1 VEPTISSAAKEL
13 RERFDMTVEP
23 EGILTGIRGGLS
35 RENISTRFRA
45 IRKAFGEVQRSTVL
59 HYSVLT
65 LTLGLAAII
74 RLLPLRWGAY
84 ISEFDPY
91 FNFNDMRQITSN
103 GWQSWYAYTDFKAW
117 FPFGRPPVTTSYP
130 GTSFT
135 GTLFY
140 QFLTSIGINI
150 SLYDAA
156 VWAPVILGVFGV
168 LVIYFFARDI
178 WGKSA
183 GLLAALFSA
192 FSSSLI
198 SRTDLGFFRNEAV
211 GIPTM
216 VMAFLFFIRAV
227 DQNRSLKATI
237 IYSML
242 SSVSLIYMTFAW
254 GSFRYAAEVLG
265 LFTLAMVVLKRYSP
279 RLTLAYGITMGFFLY
294 TGTELP
300 LLGHSYLTESTTI
313 ALLGIMGILAIMEL
327 ARLAPTSRG
336 RFTVVSLTVVGIAAI
351 AIIGIAT
358 NLIGV
363 GLRGKFLATLD
374 PFVRNN
380 IPLVASVAENRPSTW
395 ASLYLE
401 IGSVILLAVFGFF
414 FAFQRLRDSDV
425 LLIIFGVTGF
435 YFAASLVRLTL
446 ILAPAMATLAAITV
460 VELGKPAMDII
471 QQTVIFP
478 RRKLRFTPRVSR
490 EFSLGI
496 LLIIL
501 ILVVPTF
508 INAVQSAYTP
518 TTIASASLPVRG
530 AYPDWIQALTWMNNN
545 LPSTSVV
552 FAWWDYGYWIS
563 VNTGLHTLADNG
575 TGNTTQIQIIATGLM
590 LNESMASNLLRQYG
604 VTHVAIFV
612 SYNYQSGGSGL
623 CSSQAGTPP
632 VCGYGDDSKWYWM
645 VRIGNGTIINT
656 PLGPATVTYRQI
668 VQNAQTGASVY
679 YRYISIGGKTDNGT
693 VITDN
698 VPQSSSNAAAVPL
711 GNTLLGLLLRNDY
724 PSTLSPRLTYNS
736 QASQGDP
743 SDRGDSQPYFFT
755 RVYES
760 TNNYVL
766 IYKVNYP
773 QTPVLTTTL
782 SNPYISKTDLSK
794 GTNITGTLTDSNGPI
809 STNLPVTLQ
818 YCVPPGCTSWTTIG
832 QAYLDG
838 TSGSFGRCSWSSTCT
853 WTSSSLV
860 PLPTQGLVEVR
871 GWWNGEPALDLNMVL
886 SANQTIIEHS

>member
-1 VEPTISSAAKEL
+1 
-13 RERFDMTVEP
+13 MTVNP

-35 RENISTRFRA
+35 RENISARFRA
-45 IRKAFGEVQRSTVL
+45 VRKTLGAIPRATVL
-59 HYSVLT
+59 HYSILS

-91 FNFNDMRQITSN
+91 FNFNDMRQITAN
-103 GWQSWYAYTDFKAW
+103 GWQSWFAYTDFKAW
-117 FPFGRPPVTTSYP
+117 YPFGRPPVSTSYP

-135 GTLFY
+135 GTLIY
-140 QFLTSIGINI
+140 QFLQAIGINV

-156 VWAPVILGVFGV
+156 VYAPVILGVFGV
-168 LVIYFFARDI
+168 LVVYFFARDI

-183 GLLAALFSA
+183 GLLAGLFTS

-198 SRTDLGFFRNEAV
+198 SRTNLGFFRNEAV

-216 VMAFLFFIRAV
+216 VMAFLFFMRAI
-227 DQNRSLKATI
+227 NPSRSLKGTI

-242 SSVSLIYMTFAW
+242 SSVSLIYMSFAW

-265 LFTLAMVVLKRYSP
+265 LFTLALIVLGRYTP
-279 RLTLAYGITMGFFLY
+279 RLLLSYGITIGFFLF

-300 LLGHSYLTESTTI
+300 LLGHTYLTESTTV
-313 ALLGIMGILAIMEL
+313 ALLGVMGLLAVMEL
-327 ARLAPTSRG
+327 SRLAPTTRG
-336 RFTVVSLTVVGIAAI
+336 RLTVLGLAVAGVVAVGVL
-351 AIIGIAT
+351 GVGT
-358 NLIGV
+358 GLISA

-395 ASLYLE
+395 SSLYLE

-425 LLIIFGVTGF
+425 LLIVFGVTGF

-471 QQTVIFP
+471 QQAVIFP
-478 RRKLRFTPRVSR
+478 RRKLRFTSRVSR

-530 AYPDWIQALTWMNNN
+530 NFPDWLQALTWMNNN
-545 LPSTSVV
+545 LPSTSVI
-552 FAWWDYGYWIS
+552 FSWWDYGYWIS

-575 TGNTTQIQIIATGLM
+575 TGNSTQIQIIATGLM
-590 LNESMASNLLRQYG
+590 LNESMATNLMRQYG
-604 VTHVAIFV
+604 VTHVAVFF
-612 SYNYQSGGSGL
+612 SYNFQSGNSPLCPSTNQSPAGS
-623 CSSQAGTPP
+623 PP

-645 VRIGNGTIINT
+645 VRIGNGTQIKT
-656 PLGPATVTYRQI
+656 PLGDAIVTYRQRSTSLS
-668 VQNAQTGASVY
+668 NGQTQTDY
-679 YRYISIGGKTDNGT
+679 IRYIAINGQTDNGT
-693 VITDN
+693 RIT
-698 VPQSSSNAAAVPL
+698 SNYQGALIPTS
-711 GNTLLGLLLRNDY
+711 NTLLGLLLRDGY
-724 PSTLSPRLTYNS
+724 PSGISNPPTLCSSS
-736 QASQGDP
+736 QTTGCDVGN
-743 SDRGDSQPYFFT
+743 RGDTRPYFFT
-755 RVYES
+755 KVFQS
-760 TNNYVL
+760 TNDYVL
-766 IYKVNYP
+766 VYQVNYP
-773 QTPVLTTTL
+773 QTPTLTAML
-782 SNPYISKTDLSK
+782 NNPYVLQGHSNAN
-794 GTNITGTLTDSNGPI
+794 NITGTLSYPNGQ
-809 STNLPVTLQ
+809 SVTSRVPVTLEYAKPNDPTWTIIANRDLTPSGTYQ
-818 YCVPPGCTSWTTIG
+818 FDWSSVPS
-832 QAYLDG
+832 G
-838 TSGSFGRCSWSSTCT
+838 TS
-853 WTSSSLV
+853 
-860 PLPTQGLVEVR
+860 PIHVR
-871 GWWNGEPALDLNMVL
+871 AWWNGDPSLGLNISV
-886 SANQTIIEHS
+886 SSNQTLIQL

>member
-1 VEPTISSAAKEL
+1 LTI
-13 RERFDMTVEP
+13 EP
-23 EGILTGIRGGLS
+23 EGILTEIRGGLS
-35 RENISTRFRA
+35 RENISARFRA
-45 IRKAFGEVQRSTVL
+45 IRKTLGGIPRATVL
-59 HYSVLT
+59 HYSILSLT
-65 LTLGLAAII
+65 LALAAII

-91 FNFNDMRQITSN
+91 FNFNDMRQITAN

-117 FPFGRPPVTTSYP
+117 YPFGRPPVSTSYP

-135 GTLFY
+135 GTLIY
-140 QFLTSIGINI
+140 QFLQAIGINV

-156 VWAPVILGVFGV
+156 VYAPVILGVFGV
-168 LVIYFFARDI
+168 IVVYFFARDI

-183 GLLAALFSA
+183 GLLAGLFTA

-216 VMAFLFFIRAV
+216 VMAFLFFIRAI
-227 DQNRSLKATI
+227 NPSRSLKGTI

-265 LFTLAMVVLKRYSP
+265 LFALALIVLGRYSP
-279 RLTLAYGITMGFFLY
+279 RLLLSYGITIGFFLY

-300 LLGHSYLTESTTI
+300 LLGHTYLTESTTV
-313 ALLGIMGILAIMEL
+313 ALLGVMGLLAVMEL
-327 ARLAPTSRG
+327 SRLAPTSRG
-336 RFTVVSLTVVGIAAI
+336 RLTVLSLAVAGVAAI
-351 AIIGIAT
+351 AILGLGT
-358 NLIGV
+358 GLISA

-395 ASLYLE
+395 SSLYLE

-425 LLIIFGVTGF
+425 LLIVFGVTGF

-471 QQTVIFP
+471 QQAVLFP
-478 RRKLRFTPRVSR
+478 RRKLRFTSRVSR

-530 AYPDWIQALTWMNNN
+530 NFPDWLQALTWMNNN

-575 TGNTTQIQIIATGLM
+575 TGNSTQIQIIASGLM
-590 LNESMASNLLRQYG
+590 LNESMAVNLLRQYG
-604 VTHVAIFV
+604 VTHVAVFF
-612 SYNYQSGGSGL
+612 SYNYQAGGSPL
-623 CSSQAGTPP
+623 CPSSNSAPAGSPP

-645 VRIGNGTIINT
+645 VRIGNGTQIKT
-656 PLGPATVTYRQI
+656 SLGPATVTYQQRSTPTSNGQS
-668 VQNAQTGASVY
+668 QTDY
-679 YRYISIGGKTDNGT
+679 IRYITMNGHTDNGT
-693 VITDN
+693 RIT
-698 VPQSSSNAAAVPL
+698 SNYQGALIPTS
-711 GNTLLGLLLRNDY
+711 NTLLGLLLRDGY
-724 PSTLSPRLTYNS
+724 PTGIGNQPS
-736 QASQGDP
+736 GDAGN
-743 SDRGDSQPYFFT
+743 RGDARPYFFT
-755 RVYES
+755 KVFQS
-760 TNNYVL
+760 SNNYVL
-766 IYKVNYP
+766 VYRVNYP
-773 QTPVLTTTL
+773 PAPILTAML
-782 SNPYISKTDLSK
+782 SNPYVPK
-794 GTNITGTLTDSNGPI
+794 GGSNVNNITGTLTDPSGQ
-809 STNLPVTLQ
+809 PVSSRTRVVLE
-818 YCVPPGCTSWTTIG
+818 YAKPGDISWTLIG
-832 QAYLDG
+832 NSTLT
-838 TSGSFGRCSWSSTCT
+838 TSGTYQLFNSNKFPSGIS
-853 WTSSSLV
+853 
-860 PLPTQGLVEVR
+860 PIHVR
-871 GWWNGEPALDLNMVL
+871 AWWNGDPSLGLNIAL
-886 SANQTIIEHS
+886 SANQTLIQL

>member
-1 VEPTISSAAKEL
+1 
-13 RERFDMTVEP
+13 MTVDS
-23 EGILTGIRGGLS
+23 EGILSGIRGGLS
-35 RENISTRFRA
+35 RESISARFRA
-45 IRKAFGEVQRSTVL
+45 IRKTFGGVQRATVL
-59 HYSVLT
+59 HYSILT
-65 LTLGLAAII
+65 LSLGLAAII

-103 GWQSWYAYTDFKAW
+103 GWYSWWSYTQFTAW
-117 FPFGRPPVTTSYP
+117 YPFGRPPVTTSYP

-135 GTLFY
+135 GTLIY
-140 QFLTSIGINI
+140 QFLTAVGFNI

-156 VWAPVILGVFGV
+156 VFAPVILGTFQV
-168 LVIYFFARDI
+168 LAIYFFARDI

-183 GLLAALFSA
+183 GLLASLFSA

-198 SRTDLGFFRNEAV
+198 SRTDLGFFRNETIDITTIV
-211 GIPTM
+211 IT
-216 VMAFLFFIRAV
+216 FLFFIRAI
-227 DQNRSLKATI
+227 DQKRSLKATI
-237 IYSML
+237 VYSML
-242 SSVSLIYMTFAW
+242 ASVSLIYSTFTSAN
-254 GSFRYAAEVLG
+254 FRYAAEIIG
-265 LFTLAMVVLKRYSP
+265 LTTLALVVLKRYSP
-279 RLTLAYGITMGFFLY
+279 RLTLAYGITIGFFMY
-294 TGTELP
+294 SGTELP
-300 LLGHSYLTESTTI
+300 LLGHTYLTESTTI
-313 ALLGIMGILAIMEL
+313 ALLGVMGILAIMEL
-327 ARLAPTSRG
+327 SRLAPTARG
-336 RFTVVSLTVVGIAAI
+336 RLTVMTLTLAGITSVAI
-351 AIIGIAT
+351 LGVAT
-358 NLIGV
+358 GLIGV
-363 GLRGKFLATLD
+363 GLRGKFLSTLD
-374 PFVRNN
+374 PFIRNN
-380 IPLVASVAENRPSTW
+380 VPLIASVAENRPSTW

-460 VELGKPAMDII
+460 VELSKPAMDII

-530 AYPDWIQALTWMNNN
+530 AYPDWLQALAWMNNN

-590 LNESMASNLLRQYG
+590 LNESMAVNLLRQYG
-604 VTHVAIFV
+604 VTHVVIFI

-623 CSSQAGTPP
+623 CSSQAGAPP

-656 PLGPATVTYRQI
+656 PLGLANVTYRE
-668 VQNAQTGASVY
+668 VTQNASTGASVY
-679 YRYISIGGKTDNGT
+679 YRYITIDGHTDNGT
-693 VITDN
+693 QITDN
-698 VPQSSSNAAAVPL
+698 YPNSTQAAAIPES
-711 GNTLLGLLLRNDY
+711 NTLLGLLMRTSY
-724 PSTLSPRLTYNS
+724 PSGIANPLTNTPGGD
-736 QASQGDP
+736 ASDNGDP
-743 SDRGDSQPYFFT
+743 QPYFFT
-755 RVYES
+755 QVYES
-760 TNNYVL
+760 SNDYVL
-766 IYKVNYP
+766 VYQVNYP
-773 QTPVLTTTL
+773 QTPELSTVL
-782 SNPYISKTDLSK
+782 SNPYISNSAASLAK
-794 GTNITGTLTDSNGPI
+794 GTNITGTLTDPSGAPV
-809 STNLPVTLQ
+809 STAIPVTLQ
-818 YCVPPGCTSWTTIG
+818 YLTPGSTSWTTIG
-832 QAYLDG
+832 QAYLNG
-838 TSGSFGRCSWSSTCT
+838 TATPGTFSYNWTNLPNVSG
-853 WTSSSLV
+853 
-860 PLPTQGLVEVR
+860 PIMVR
-871 GWWNGEPALDLNMVL
+871 GWWNGSPSLNLNLAL
-886 SANQTIIEHS
+886 SGNQTLIEHS

>member
-1 VEPTISSAAKEL
+1 
-13 RERFDMTVEP
+13 MTLEP
-23 EGILTGIRGGLS
+23 EGIFTGIRGGLS
-35 RENISTRFRA
+35 RENISARFRA
-45 IRKAFGEVQRSTVL
+45 IRKTLGGIPRATVL
-59 HYSVLT
+59 HYSILT

-91 FNFNDMRQITSN
+91 FNFNDMRQITSG

-135 GTLFY
+135 GTLIY
-140 QFLTSIGINI
+140 MFLQAIGINV

-156 VWAPVILGVFGV
+156 VYAPVILGVFGV

-183 GLLAALFSA
+183 GLLAALLSA

-216 VMAFLFFIRAV
+216 VMTFLFFIRAV
-227 DQNRSLKATI
+227 DANRSLKATI
-237 IYSML
+237 IYSIL
-242 SSVSLIYMTFAW
+242 SSMSLIYMAFAW

-265 LFTLAMVVLKRYSP
+265 LLALALVVLKRYSP
-279 RLTLAYGITMGFFLY
+279 RLMLSYGITMGLFLF

-300 LLGHSYLTESTTI
+300 LLGHTYLTESTTI
-313 ALLGIMGILAIMEL
+313 ALLGVMGVLAIMEL

-336 RFTVVSLTVVGIAAI
+336 RLAVAGLTVAGVAAV
-351 AIIGIAT
+351 AILGVST
-358 NLIGV
+358 GLISA
-363 GLRGKFLATLD
+363 GLRGKFYATLN
-374 PFVRNN
+374 PFIRNS

-425 LLIIFGVTGF
+425 LLIIFGVTAF

-446 ILAPAMATLAAITV
+446 ILAPAVATLGAITI

-471 QQTVIFP
+471 QQAVIFP
-478 RRKLRFTPRVSR
+478 RRKLRFTSRVSR

-530 AYPDWIQALTWMNNN
+530 YYPDWIQALTWMNNN

-575 TGNTTQIQIIATGLM
+575 TGNLTQIQIIATGLM
-590 LNESMASNLLRQYG
+590 LNESMGVNLLRQYG
-604 VTHVAIFV
+604 VTHVAIFI
-612 SYNYQSGGSGL
+612 SFNYQQGGSGL
-623 CSSQAGTPP
+623 CSSGAGSPP

-645 VRIGNGTIINT
+645 VRIGNGTVINT
-656 PLGPATVTYRQI
+656 PLGLATVTYRQ
-668 VQNAQTGASVY
+668 VTENAQTGASVY
-679 YRYISIGGKTDNGT
+679 DRYITIGGKTDNGT

-698 VPQSSSNAAAVPL
+698 FPPGSSQAAAIPL
-711 GNTLLGLLLRNDY
+711 SNTLLGLLLRDSY
-724 PSTLSPRLTYNS
+724 PTGINNQLKGAN
-736 QASQGDP
+736 GDP
-743 SDRGDSQPYFFT
+743 SDRGDSSPYFFG
-755 RVYES
+755 RVFAS
-760 TNNYVL
+760 SNNYVL

-773 QTPVLTTTL
+773 QTPTLTTVL
-782 SNPYISKTDLSK
+782 SNPYMPQGGT
-794 GTNITGTLTDSNGPI
+794 TNITGSLSYPSG
-809 STNLPVTLQ
+809 LPVLTAVKPVVLQ
-818 YCVPPGCTSWTTIG
+818 YATTSTGWTLIGNATI
-832 QAYLDG
+832 
-838 TSGSFGRCSWSSTCT
+838 TSSGSFAFPDWKPPNQLGSIT
-853 WTSSSLV
+853 
-860 PLPTQGLVEVR
+860 VR
-871 GWWNGEPALDLNMVL
+871 GWWNGDPTLDLNMVL
-886 SANQTIIEHS
+886 SANQTLIEH

>member
-1 VEPTISSAAKEL
+1 
-13 RERFDMTVEP
+13 MTLEP
-23 EGILTGIRGGLS
+23 EGIFTGIRGGLS
-35 RENISTRFRA
+35 RENISARFRA
-45 IRKAFGEVQRSTVL
+45 IRKTLGGIPRATVL
-59 HYSVLT
+59 HYSILT

-91 FNFNDMRQITSN
+91 FNFDDMRQITSG

-135 GTLFY
+135 GTLIY
-140 QFLTSIGINI
+140 MFLQAIGINV

-156 VWAPVILGVFGV
+156 VYAPVTLGVFGV

-178 WGKSA
+178 WGNSA
-183 GLLAALFSA
+183 GLLAALLSA

-216 VMAFLFFIRAV
+216 VMTFLFFIRAV
-227 DQNRSLKATI
+227 DANRSLKATI
-237 IYSML
+237 IYSIL
-242 SSVSLIYMTFAW
+242 SSMSLIYMAFAW

-265 LFTLAMVVLKRYSP
+265 LFALALVVLKRYSP
-279 RLTLAYGITMGFFLY
+279 RLMLSYGITMGLFLF

-300 LLGHSYLTESTTI
+300 LLGHTYLTESTTI
-313 ALLGIMGILAIMEL
+313 ALLGVMGVLAIMEL

-336 RFTVVSLTVVGIAAI
+336 RLAVAGLTVAGVAAV
-351 AIIGIAT
+351 AILGVST
-358 NLIGV
+358 GLISA
-363 GLRGKFLATLD
+363 GLRGKFYATLN
-374 PFVRNN
+374 PFIRNS

-425 LLIIFGVTGF
+425 LLIIFGVTAF

-446 ILAPAMATLAAITV
+446 ILAPAVATLGAITI

-471 QQTVIFP
+471 QQAVIFP
-478 RRKLRFTPRVSR
+478 RRKLRFTSRVSR

-530 AYPDWIQALTWMNNN
+530 YYPDWIQALTWMNNN

-575 TGNTTQIQIIATGLM
+575 TGNLTQIQIIATGLM
-590 LNESMASNLLRQYG
+590 LNESMGVNLLRQYG
-604 VTHVAIFV
+604 VTHVAIFI
-612 SYNYQSGGSGL
+612 SFNYQQGGSGL
-623 CSSQAGTPP
+623 CSSGAGSPP

-645 VRIGNGTIINT
+645 VRIGNGTVINT
-656 PLGPATVTYRQI
+656 PLGLATVTYRQ
-668 VQNAQTGASVY
+668 VTENAQTGASVY
-679 YRYISIGGKTDNGT
+679 DRYITIGGKTDNGT

-698 VPQSSSNAAAVPL
+698 FPPGSSQAAAIPL
-711 GNTLLGLLLRNDY
+711 SNTLLGLLLRDSY
-724 PSTLSPRLTYNS
+724 PTGINNQLKGAN
-736 QASQGDP
+736 GDP
-743 SDRGDSQPYFFT
+743 SDRGDSSPYFFG
-755 RVYES
+755 RVFAS
-760 TNNYVL
+760 SNNYVL

-773 QTPVLTTTL
+773 QTPTLTTVL
-782 SNPYISKTDLSK
+782 SNSYMPQGGT
-794 GTNITGTLTDSNGPI
+794 TNITGSLSYPSG
-809 STNLPVTLQ
+809 LPVLTAVKPVVLQ
-818 YCVPPGCTSWTTIG
+818 YATTSTGWTLIGNATI
-832 QAYLDG
+832 
-838 TSGSFGRCSWSSTCT
+838 TSSGSFAFPDWKPPNQLGSIT
-853 WTSSSLV
+853 
-860 PLPTQGLVEVR
+860 VR
-871 GWWNGEPALDLNMVL
+871 GWWNGDPTLDLNMVL
-886 SANQTIIEHS
+886 SANQTLIEH

>member
-1 VEPTISSAAKEL
+1 
-13 RERFDMTVEP
+13 MTVEP
-23 EGILTGIRGGLS
+23 EGVLTEIRAGLN
-35 RENISTRFRA
+35 RESISSRFRA
-45 IRKAFGEVQRSTVL
+45 IRKNLGQIPRATVL
-59 HYSVLT
+59 HYSILSLT
-65 LTLGLAAII
+65 LALAAII

-91 FNFNDMRQITSN
+91 FNFNDMRQITAN
-103 GWQSWYAYTDFKAW
+103 GWQSWYSYVDFKAW
-117 FPFGRPPVTTSYP
+117 FPFGRAPVTTSYP

-140 QFLTSIGINI
+140 QFLQSVGINI

-156 VWAPVILGVFGV
+156 VYAPVVLGVFGV
-168 LVIYFFARDI
+168 LVIYFFAKDI

-216 VMAFLFFIRAV
+216 VMAFLFFMRAINP
-227 DQNRSLKATI
+227 NRSLKGTI

-265 LFTLAMVVLKRYSP
+265 LFVLALVVLKRYTP
-279 RLTLAYGITMGFFLY
+279 RLMLSYGITMGFFMF
-294 TGTELP
+294 TGTQLP
-300 LLGHSYLTESTTI
+300 LLGHTYLSESTTI
-313 ALLGIMGILAIMEL
+313 ALLGVMGILALLEL
-327 ARLAPTSRG
+327 AQLAPTTRG
-336 RFTVVSLTVVGIAAI
+336 RLTVLGLAVVGVASVGIL
-351 AIIGIAT
+351 GVGT
-358 NLIGV
+358 GLISA

-401 IGSVILLAVFGFF
+401 IGSIILLAVFGFF

-425 LLIIFGVTGF
+425 LLIIFGITGF

-446 ILAPAMATLAAITV
+446 ILAPAIATLAAITV

-471 QQTVIFP
+471 QQAVIFP
-478 RRKLRFTPRVSR
+478 RRKLRFTSRVSR

-518 TTIASASLPVRG
+518 TTIASASLPVR
-530 AYPDWIQALTWMNNN
+530 ASFPDWLQALSWMNNN

-575 TGNTTQIQIIATGLM
+575 TGNQTQIQIIATGLM
-590 LNESMASNLLRQYG
+590 LNESMAVNLLHQFG

-612 SYNYQSGGSGL
+612 SYNYEAGSSQGL
-623 CSSQAGTPP
+623 CSSTSLNPP
-632 VCGYGDDSKWYWM
+632 FCGYGDDSKWYWM
-645 VRIGNGTIINT
+645 VRIGNGTTINT
-656 PLGPATVTYRQI
+656 ALGPAKVTYKQ
-668 VQNAQTGASVY
+668 VTTNPQTGASVY
-679 YRYISIGGKTDNGT
+679 NRYIAIGGHTDNGT
-693 VITDN
+693 AITTTYQQTQI
-698 VPQSSSNAAAVPL
+698 PAS
-711 GNTLLGLLLRNDY
+711 NTLLGLLMRN
-724 PSTLSPRLTYNS
+724 SSPNGPITHAQDS
-736 QASQGDP
+736 Q
-743 SDRGDSQPYFFT
+743 DRGDPRGHGPYFMS
-755 RVYES
+755 RVFQS
-760 TNNYVL
+760 SNKYVL
-766 IYKVNYP
+766 VYQVNYP
-773 QTPVLTTTL
+773 QSPSVTAMLNP
-782 SNPYISKTDLSK
+782 PYIAK
-794 GTNITGTLTDSNGPI
+794 GAATNITGTLSYPNG
-809 STNLPVTLQ
+809 LPVSTTGIQVNLQ
-818 YCVPPGCTSWTTIG
+818 YSSAGSSWNPIGNVTI
-832 QAYLDG
+832 
-838 TSGSFGRCSWSSTCT
+838 
-853 WTSSSLV
+853 TSSGTFSYNNWKPPSTGSL
-860 PLPTQGLVEVR
+860 TYVR
-871 GWWNGEPALDLNMVL
+871 AWWPGDRTLNLNLAL
-886 SANQTIIEHS
+886 SANQTLIQY

>member
-1 VEPTISSAAKEL
+1 
-13 RERFDMTVEP
+13 MTVEP
-23 EGILTGIRGGLS
+23 EGIFTGIRAGLS
-35 RENISTRFRA
+35 RENISARFRA
-45 IRKAFGEVQRSTVL
+45 IRKTLGAIPRATVL
-59 HYSVLT
+59 HYSILT
-65 LTLGLAAII
+65 LSLGLAAII

-91 FNFNDMRQITSN
+91 FNFNDMRQITAN
-103 GWQSWYAYTDFKAW
+103 GWQSWYGYTDFKSW
-117 FPFGRPPVTTSYP
+117 YPFGRSPVTTSYP
-130 GTSFT
+130 GTSFI

-140 QFLTSIGINI
+140 QFLASIGINI

-156 VWAPVILGVFGV
+156 VFAPVVLGTFGV

-216 VMAFLFFIRAV
+216 VMTFLFFIRAV

-279 RLTLAYGITMGFFLY
+279 RLTLAYGITMGFFMY

-300 LLGHSYLTESTTI
+300 LLGHTYLTESTTI
-313 ALLGIMGILAIMEL
+313 ALLGIMGLLAIMEL
-327 ARLAPTSRG
+327 ARLAPTTRG
-336 RFTVVSLTVVGIAAI
+336 RVTVVSLTVVGVAAI
-351 AIIGIAT
+351 AVIGVAT

-363 GLRGKFLATLD
+363 GLRGKFLATID

-380 IPLVASVAENRPSTW
+380 LPLVASVAENRPSTW

-401 IGSVILLAVFGFF
+401 IGSIILLAVFGFF
-414 FAFQRLRDSDV
+414 FAFQRLRDSDI

-446 ILAPAMATLAAITV
+446 LLAPAMVTLAAITV

-545 LPSTSVV
+545 LPSTDVV
-552 FAWWDYGYWIS
+552 FAWWDYGYWITM
-563 VNTGLHTLADNG
+563 NTGLHTLTDNG
-575 TGNTTQIQIIATGLM
+575 TGNLTQIQVVATGLM
-590 LNESMASNLLRQYG
+590 LNESMAVNLLHQYG
-604 VTHVAIFV
+604 VTHVAIFI
-612 SYNYQSGGSGL
+612 SYNYQSSGSGL
-623 CSSQAGTPP
+623 CSNTAGNPP

-645 VRIGNGTIINT
+645 VRIANGTTINT
-656 PLGPATVTYRQI
+656 PLGPATVTYRQ
-668 VQNAQTGASVY
+668 VVTDATTGASVY
-679 YRYISIGGKTDNGT
+679 NRYITIDGKQDNGT
-693 VITDN
+693 VITDS
-698 VPQSSSNAAAVPL
+698 VPQGSSSAAAVPL
-711 GNTLLGLLLRNDY
+711 SNTLLGLLLRDSY
-724 PSTLSPRLTYNS
+724 PSSLSPPLTYS
-736 QASQGDP
+736 SSCSSGDC

-760 TNNYVL
+760 SNDYVL
-766 IYKVNYP
+766 IYQVNYP
-773 QTPVLTTTL
+773 QTPVLTTQL
-782 SNPYISKTDLSK
+782 SNPYVSSTALSK
-794 GTNITGTLTDSNGPI
+794 GINLTGTLAYPSGSPVNSNV
-809 STNLPVTLQ
+809 PVFLQ
-818 YCVPPGCTSWTTIG
+818 YTTPSSNSWTSIG
-832 QAYLDG
+832 QAYVNG
-838 TSGSFGRCSWSSTCT
+838 TSPGSFMFHWSSIPA
-853 WTSSSLV
+853 TS
-860 PLPTQGLVEVR
+860 PLGTIYVR
-871 GWWNGEPALDLNMVL
+871 GWWNGEPSLNLNTAV
-886 SANQTIIEHS
+886 SGNQTLIVHS

>member
-1 VEPTISSAAKEL
+1 
-13 RERFDMTVEP
+13 MTVEP
-23 EGILTGIRGGLS
+23 EGILTGLRGGLS
-35 RENISTRFRA
+35 RENISARFRA
-45 IRKAFGEVQRSTVL
+45 IRKNLGAIPRATVL
-59 HYSVLT
+59 HYSILT
-65 LTLGLAAII
+65 LTLALAAII

-91 FNFNDMRQITSN
+91 FNFNDMRQITSG

-135 GTLFY
+135 GTLIY
-140 QFLTSIGINI
+140 QFLTAIGINV

-156 VWAPVILGVFGV
+156 VYAPVILGVFGV

-216 VMAFLFFIRAV
+216 VLTFLFFIRAI

-237 IYSML
+237 VYSML
-242 SSVSLIYMTFAW
+242 SSVSLIYMAFAW
-254 GSFRYAAEVLG
+254 GSFRYAAEVLA
-265 LFTLAMVVLKRYSP
+265 LFTLALVVLKRYSP
-279 RLTLAYGITMGFFLY
+279 RLLLSYGMTMGFFMF
-294 TGTELP
+294 TGTQLP
-300 LLGHSYLTESTTI
+300 LLGHTFLTESTTI
-313 ALLGIMGILAIMEL
+313 ALLGVMGVLALLEL
-327 ARLAPTSRG
+327 AQLAPTTRG
-336 RFTVVSLTVVGIAAI
+336 RLTVAGLAVVGVAAV
-351 AIIGIAT
+351 AILGIGT
-358 NLIGV
+358 GLIST

-374 PFVRNN
+374 PFVRNS

-425 LLIIFGVTGF
+425 LLIVFGVTGF

-471 QQTVIFP
+471 QQAVIFP
-478 RRKLRFTPRVSR
+478 RRKLRFTSRVSR

-496 LLIIL
+496 LLIVL

-508 INAVQSAYTP
+508 INSVQSAYTP

-575 TGNTTQIQIIATGLM
+575 TGNTTQIQLIATGLM
-590 LNESMASNLLRQYG
+590 LNESMAVNLLRQYG
-604 VTHVAIFV
+604 VTHVALFL
-612 SYNYQSGGSGL
+612 SYNYQQGGSGL
-623 CSSQAGTPP
+623 CSTGAGSPP

-645 VRIGNGTIINT
+645 VRIGNGTTINT
-656 PLGPATVTYRQI
+656 PLGPAKVTYRQVI
-668 VQNAQTGASVY
+668 QNAQTGSSVY
-679 YRYISIGGKTDNGT
+679 DRYITIHGTTDNGT
-693 VITDN
+693 VITDSFPPN
-698 VPQSSSNAAAVPL
+698 TSQAPAIPL
-711 GNTLLGLLLRNDY
+711 SNTLLGLLLRDSY
-724 PSTLSPRLTYNS
+724 PSGISNQLKGAN
-736 QASQGDP
+736 GDS
-743 SDRGDSQPYFFT
+743 SDRGDAKPYFFS
-755 RVYES
+755 RVFAS
-760 TNNYVL
+760 SNDYVL
-766 IYKVNYP
+766 VYQVNYP
-773 QTPVLTTTL
+773 QSPVLTATL
-782 SNPYISKTDLSK
+782 SNTNVQA
-794 GTNITGTLTDSNGPI
+794 GTSPNITGTLSYPSG
-809 STNLPVTLQ
+809 LPLATTTQRVVLQ
-818 YCVPPGCTSWTTIG
+818 YTAGGQDSWHDIG
-832 QAYLDG
+832 NATV
-838 TSGSFGRCSWSSTCT
+838 TSGTYEFSKPWAPAGSGSIY
-853 WTSSSLV
+853 
-860 PLPTQGLVEVR
+860 VR
-871 GWWNGEPALDLNMVL
+871 AWWNGDPSLNLNMAV
-886 SANQTIIEHS
+886 SGNQTIIRH

>member
-1 VEPTISSAAKEL
+1 
-13 RERFDMTVEP
+13 MTVEP
-23 EGILTGIRGGLS
+23 EGIFTGIRGGLS

-45 IRKAFGEVQRSTVL
+45 IRKTLGAIPRATVL
-59 HYSVLT
+59 HYSILSLT
-65 LTLGLAAII
+65 LALAAII

-91 FNFNDMRQITSN
+91 FNFNDMRQITAN

-117 FPFGRPPVTTSYP
+117 YPFGRPPVSTSYP

-135 GTLFY
+135 GTLIY
-140 QFLTSIGINI
+140 QFLQAIGINI

-156 VWAPVILGVFGV
+156 VYAPVILGVFGV

-183 GLLAALFSA
+183 GLLAGLFSA

-216 VMAFLFFIRAV
+216 VMAFLFFIRAI
-227 DQNRSLKATI
+227 NPSRSLKGTI

-265 LFTLAMVVLKRYSP
+265 LFALALIVLGRYSP
-279 RLTLAYGITMGFFLY
+279 RLMLSYGITIGFFLF

-300 LLGHSYLTESTTI
+300 LLGHTYLTESTTV
-313 ALLGIMGILAIMEL
+313 ALLGVMGLLAVMEL
-327 ARLAPTSRG
+327 SRLAPTSRG
-336 RFTVVSLTVVGIAAI
+336 RLTVLGLAVAGVVAVAVLGVGT
-351 AIIGIAT
+351 G
-358 NLIGV
+358 LISA

-395 ASLYLE
+395 SSLYLE

-425 LLIIFGVTGF
+425 LLIVFGVTGF

-471 QQTVIFP
+471 QQAVIFP
-478 RRKLRFTPRVSR
+478 RRKLRFTSRVSR

-518 TTIASASLPVRG
+518 TTIASASLPVRQ
-530 AYPDWIQALTWMNNN
+530 AVPDWLEALSWMNNN
-545 LPSTSVV
+545 LPHSSVV
-552 FAWWDYGYWIS
+552 FTWWDYGYWIT
-563 VNTGLHTLADNG
+563 VNTGLATLSDNG
-575 TGNTTQIQIIATGLM
+575 TGNTTAIQDIATGFM
-590 LNESMASNLLRQYG
+590 LNESLAIQLMRQQRI
-604 VTHVAIFV
+604 THVAIFV
-612 SYNYQSGGSGL
+612 SYNNRGL
-623 CSSQAGTPP
+623 CGGGGPP
-632 VCGYGDDSKWYWM
+632 FCGYGDDSKWYWM
-645 VRIGNGTIINT
+645 VRIGNNTSINT
-656 PLGPATVTYRQI
+656 PMGVATVSFRQIITNPSTGASEYHRIVTIDNKTTDERITSNVGTSPSTVQIPTSNTVLGLLMRSSYPGGRPNGWNDTGPATPNYF
-668 VQNAQTGASVY
+668 VQVF
-679 YRYISIGGKTDNGT
+679 
-693 VITDN
+693 
-698 VPQSSSNAAAVPL
+698 PSSSSYVLVYSLRYPDQPSMTAQLTPAIVRPTG
-711 GNTLLGLLLRNDY
+711 GNT
-724 PSTLSPRLTYNS
+724 T
-736 QASQGDP
+736 
-743 SDRGDSQPYFFT
+743 
-755 RVYES
+755 
-760 TNNYVL
+760 
-766 IYKVNYP
+766 
-773 QTPVLTTTL
+773 
-782 SNPYISKTDLSK
+782 
-794 GTNITGTLTDSNGPI
+794 ITGTLTSPTGKPVDTTKIPVLLEYRL
-809 STNLPVTLQ
+809 STGGNWIFIANVTA
-818 YCVPPGCTSWTTIG
+818 TSGHFTYDWTTK
-832 QAYLDG
+832 
-838 TSGSFGRCSWSSTCT
+838 
-853 WTSSSLV
+853 
-860 PLPTQGLVEVR
+860 LPTGQPYILVRARWQGD
-871 GWWNGEPALDLNMVL
+871 PAQLLDIAVTMPQPLTFM
-886 SANQTIIEHS
+886 

>member
-1 VEPTISSAAKEL
+1 MTI
-13 RERFDMTVEP
+13 EP

-35 RENISTRFRA
+35 RENISARFRA
-45 IRKAFGEVQRSTVL
+45 IRKTLGGIPRATVL
-59 HYSVLT
+59 HYSILSLT
-65 LTLGLAAII
+65 LALAAII

-91 FNFNDMRQITSN
+91 FNFNDMRQITAN
-103 GWQSWYAYTDFKAW
+103 GWQSWFAYTDLKAW
-117 FPFGRPPVTTSYP
+117 YPFGRPPVSTSYP

-135 GTLFY
+135 GTLIY
-140 QFLTSIGINI
+140 QFLQAIGINI

-156 VWAPVILGVFGV
+156 VYSPVILGIFGV

-183 GLLAALFSA
+183 GLLAGLFSA

-216 VMAFLFFIRAV
+216 VMAFLFFMRAV
-227 DQNRSLKATI
+227 NPSRSLKGTI

-265 LFTLAMVVLKRYSP
+265 LFALALIVLGRYSP
-279 RLTLAYGITMGFFLY
+279 RLLLSYGITIGFFLF
-294 TGTELP
+294 TGTQLP

-313 ALLGIMGILAIMEL
+313 ALLGVMGLLAVMEL
-327 ARLAPTSRG
+327 SRLAPTSRG
-336 RFTVVSLTVVGIAAI
+336 RLTVVGLAVAGVAAI
-351 AIIGIAT
+351 AVLGVGT
-358 NLIGV
+358 GLISA

-395 ASLYLE
+395 SSLYLE

-425 LLIIFGVTGF
+425 LLIVFGVTGF

-471 QQTVIFP
+471 QQAVIFP
-478 RRKLRFTPRVSR
+478 RRKLRFTSRVSR

-530 AYPDWIQALTWMNNN
+530 NFPDWLQALTWMNNN

-575 TGNTTQIQIIATGLM
+575 TGNSTQIQIIASGLM
-590 LNESMASNLLRQYG
+590 LNESMAANLLRQYG
-604 VTHVAIFV
+604 VTHVAVFF
-612 SYNYQSGGSGL
+612 SYNFQFGNSPLCPSSNTAPAGS
-623 CSSQAGTPP
+623 PP

-645 VRIGNGTIINT
+645 VRIGNGTQIET
-656 PLGPATVTYRQI
+656 PLGPATVTYQQR
-668 VQNAQTGASVY
+668 NTSTSNGQTQTDY
-679 YRYISIGGKTDNGT
+679 IRYITMNGQKDNGT
-693 VITDN
+693 RITSNYQGAVIPT
-698 VPQSSSNAAAVPL
+698 S
-711 GNTLLGLLLRNDY
+711 NTLLGLLLRDGYPAGINNPPSLCSGSQATSCDTGNRGDVRPYLFTKVFQSTNDY
-724 PSTLSPRLTYNS
+724 VL
-736 QASQGDP
+736 
-743 SDRGDSQPYFFT
+743 
-755 RVYES
+755 VYR
-760 TNNYVL
+760 
-766 IYKVNYP
+766 VNYP
-773 QTPVLTTTL
+773 QTPILTAML
-782 SNPYISKTDLSK
+782 SNPYVPK
-794 GTNITGTLTDSNGPI
+794 GASNVNSITGTLTDI
-809 STNLPVTLQ
+809 SGQPVTSKTVVTLQ
-818 YCVPPGCTSWTTIG
+818 YAKPGE
-832 QAYLDG
+832 
-838 TSGSFGRCSWSSTCT
+838 T
-853 WTSSSLV
+853 WTSFGSSTLTSGTFQFNWNNA
-860 PLPTQGLVEVR
+860 PSGTSPMHVR
-871 GWWNGEPALDLNMVL
+871 AWWNGDPSLGLNLAL
-886 SANQTIIEHS
+886 SANQTLIQL

>member
-1 VEPTISSAAKEL
+1 
-13 RERFDMTVEP
+13 MTLEP

-35 RENISTRFRA
+35 RENISARFRA
-45 IRKAFGEVQRSTVL
+45 IRKTLGGIPRATVL
-59 HYSVLT
+59 HYSILT

-84 ISEFDPY
+84 VSEFDPY
-91 FNFNDMRQITSN
+91 FNFNDMREITSG

-117 FPFGRPPVTTSYP
+117 FPFGRAPVTTSYP

-135 GTLFY
+135 GTLIY
-140 QFLTSIGINI
+140 MFLQAIGINV

-156 VWAPVILGVFGV
+156 VYAPVILVVFGV

-178 WGKSA
+178 WGNSA
-183 GLLAALFSA
+183 GLLAALLSA

-216 VMAFLFFIRAV
+216 VMTFLFFIRAV
-227 DQNRSLKATI
+227 DANRSLKATI
-237 IYSML
+237 IYSIL
-242 SSVSLIYMTFAW
+242 SSMSLIYMAFAW

-265 LFTLAMVVLKRYSP
+265 LFTLALVVLKRYSP
-279 RLTLAYGITMGFFLY
+279 RLMLSYGITMGLFLF

-300 LLGHSYLTESTTI
+300 LLGHTYLTESTTI
-313 ALLGIMGILAIMEL
+313 ALLGVMGVLAIMEL

-336 RFTVVSLTVVGIAAI
+336 RLAVAGLTVAGVAAV
-351 AIIGIAT
+351 AILGVST
-358 NLIGV
+358 GLISA
-363 GLRGKFLATLD
+363 GLRGKFYATLN
-374 PFVRNN
+374 PFIRNS

-414 FAFQRLRDSDV
+414 FAFQRLRDGDV

-446 ILAPAMATLAAITV
+446 ILAPAIATLAAITI

-471 QQTVIFP
+471 QQAVIFP
-478 RRKLRFTPRVSR
+478 RRKLRFTSRVSR

-508 INAVQSAYTP
+508 VNAVQSAYTP

-530 AYPDWIQALTWMNNN
+530 NFPDWLQALTWMNNN

-575 TGNTTQIQIIATGLM
+575 TGNSTQIQIIATGLM
-590 LNESMASNLLRQYG
+590 LNESMAVNLLHQYG

-623 CSSQAGTPP
+623 CSSGAGSPP

-645 VRIGNGTIINT
+645 VRIGNGTVINT
-656 PLGPATVTYRQI
+656 PLGLATVTYRQI
-668 VQNAQTGASVY
+668 TENAQTGASVY
-679 YRYISIGGKTDNGT
+679 DRYITIHGTTDNGT
-693 VITDN
+693 VITDSFPPN
-698 VPQSSSNAAAVPL
+698 TSQAPAIPLSNTV
-711 GNTLLGLLLRNDY
+711 LGLLLRDSY
-724 PSTLSPRLTYNS
+724 PSGISNQLKGTN
-736 QASQGDP
+736 GDS
-743 SDRGDSQPYFFT
+743 SDRGDAKPYFFS
-755 RVYES
+755 RVFAS
-760 TNNYVL
+760 SNDYVL
-766 IYKVNYP
+766 VYQVNYP
-773 QTPVLTTTL
+773 QSPVLTATL
-782 SNPYISKTDLSK
+782 SNTNVQA
-794 GTNITGTLTDSNGPI
+794 GTSPNITGTLSYPSG
-809 STNLPVTLQ
+809 LPLATTTQHVVLQ
-818 YCVPPGCTSWTTIG
+818 YTAGGQDSWHDIG
-832 QAYLDG
+832 NATV
-838 TSGSFGRCSWSSTCT
+838 TSGTYEFSKPWAPAGSGSIY
-853 WTSSSLV
+853 
-860 PLPTQGLVEVR
+860 VR
-871 GWWNGEPALDLNMVL
+871 AWWNGDPSLNLNMAV
-886 SANQTIIEHS
+886 SGNQTIIRH

>member
-1 VEPTISSAAKEL
+1 
-13 RERFDMTVEP
+13 MTLEP
-23 EGILTGIRGGLS
+23 EGIFTGIRGGLS
-35 RENISTRFRA
+35 RENISARFRA
-45 IRKAFGEVQRSTVL
+45 IRKTLGGIPRATVL
-59 HYSVLT
+59 HYSILT

-91 FNFNDMRQITSN
+91 FNFNDMRQITSG

-135 GTLFY
+135 GTLIY
-140 QFLTSIGINI
+140 MFLQAIGINV

-156 VWAPVILGVFGV
+156 VYAPVTLGVFGV

-178 WGKSA
+178 WGNSA
-183 GLLAALFSA
+183 GLLAALLSA

-216 VMAFLFFIRAV
+216 VMTFLFFIRAV
-227 DQNRSLKATI
+227 DANRSLKATI
-237 IYSML
+237 IYSIL
-242 SSVSLIYMTFAW
+242 SSMSLIYMAFAW

-265 LFTLAMVVLKRYSP
+265 LFALALVVLKRYSP
-279 RLTLAYGITMGFFLY
+279 RLMLSYGITMGLFLF

-300 LLGHSYLTESTTI
+300 LLGHTYLTESTTI
-313 ALLGIMGILAIMEL
+313 ALLGVMGVLAIMEL

-336 RFTVVSLTVVGIAAI
+336 RLAVAGLTVAGVAAV
-351 AIIGIAT
+351 AILGVST
-358 NLIGV
+358 GLISA
-363 GLRGKFLATLD
+363 GLRGKFYATLN
-374 PFVRNN
+374 PFIRNS

-425 LLIIFGVTGF
+425 LLIIFGVTAF

-446 ILAPAMATLAAITV
+446 ILAPAVATLGAITI

-471 QQTVIFP
+471 QQAVIFP
-478 RRKLRFTPRVSR
+478 RRKLRFTSRVSR

-530 AYPDWIQALTWMNNN
+530 YYPDWIQALTWMNNN

-575 TGNTTQIQIIATGLM
+575 TGNLTQIQIIATGLM
-590 LNESMASNLLRQYG
+590 LNESMGVNLLRQYG
-604 VTHVAIFV
+604 VTHVAIFI
-612 SYNYQSGGSGL
+612 SYNYQQGGSGL
-623 CSSQAGTPP
+623 CSSGAGSPP

-645 VRIGNGTIINT
+645 VRIGNGTVINT
-656 PLGPATVTYRQI
+656 PLGLATVTYRQ
-668 VQNAQTGASVY
+668 VTENAQTGASVY
-679 YRYISIGGKTDNGT
+679 DRYITIGGKTDNGT

-698 VPQSSSNAAAVPL
+698 FPPGSSQAAAIPL
-711 GNTLLGLLLRNDY
+711 SNTLLGLLLRDSY
-724 PSTLSPRLTYNS
+724 PTGINNQLKGAN
-736 QASQGDP
+736 GDP
-743 SDRGDSQPYFFT
+743 SDRGDSSPYFFG
-755 RVYES
+755 RVFAS
-760 TNNYVL
+760 SNNYVL

-773 QTPVLTTTL
+773 QTPTLTTVL
-782 SNPYISKTDLSK
+782 SNPYMPQGGT
-794 GTNITGTLTDSNGPI
+794 TNITGSLSYPSG
-809 STNLPVTLQ
+809 LPVLTAVKPVVLQ
-818 YCVPPGCTSWTTIG
+818 YATTSTGWTLIGNATI
-832 QAYLDG
+832 
-838 TSGSFGRCSWSSTCT
+838 TSSGSFAFPDWKPPNQLGSIT
-853 WTSSSLV
+853 
-860 PLPTQGLVEVR
+860 VR
-871 GWWNGEPALDLNMVL
+871 GWWNGDPTLDLNMVL
-886 SANQTIIEHS
+886 SANQTLIEH